1 MDIDVG
7 TELKRREI
15 HLRYGGSWQGG
26 ISPSGQTPYVML
38 FTDPSR
44 GHQHGYF
51 DGWGA
56 DGCYHYCGEGQH
68 GDQEMTRGNLAILD
82 HIKKERSLHLF
93 RSTAR
98 GVVAHLGEF
107 RLDPKR
113 PWYTTDAPDTDGE
126 IRSVIMFRLRPM
138 DSAAS
143 AVELPFTPTTS
154 TIVEDVDV
162 EQHNVEQM
170 AINPSGEPRFADRR
184 EAKLVR
190 AYRRY
195 LRSQGHTV
203 GRKKII
209 PEGELK
215 PLYTDLF
222 DATDNL
228 LIEAKGTVT
237 REAIRM
243 AIGQLFDY
251 RRYIAPRPDI
261 ALLLPAQPRPDLIK
275 FCHSDEVAAFAIWPK
290 GDIYATSQ
298 D

>member
-1 MDIDVG
+1 M
-7 TELKRREI
+7 KRREI
-15 HLRYGGSWQGG
+15 HMRYGGSWQGG
-26 ISPSGQTPYVML
+26 ISPSGTTPHVML

-56 DGCYHYCGEGQH
+56 DGCYHYCGQGQY
-68 GDQEMTRGNLAILD
+68 GDQEMIRGNLAILN
-82 HIKKERSLHLF
+82 HIDDQRSLHLF

-107 RLDPKR
+107 TLDPER

-126 IRSVIMFRLRPM
+126 IRSVIMFRLRPLN
-138 DSAAS
+138 SAAS
-143 AVELPFTPTTS
+143 DVELPFTPANS
-154 TIVEDVDV
+154 TVVEDVDV

-170 AINPSGEPRFADRR
+170 AVNPSSEPRIADRR
-184 EAKLVR
+184 EAKLVT

-195 LRSQGHTV
+195 LRSQGHAV
-203 GRKKII
+203 GRKKIV
-209 PEGELK
+209 PAGELK
-215 PLYTDLF
+215 PLFTDLY
-222 DATDNL
+222 DATDNI

-261 ALLLPAQPRPDLIK
+261 ALLLPSRPRQDLISL
-275 FCHSDEVAAFAIWPK
+275 CHSDEVAAFAIWPK
-290 GDIYATSQ
+290 DDSYATSR

>member
-1 MDIDVG
+1 MDIAVG
-7 TELKRREI
+7 AVLKRREI
-15 HLRYGGSWQGG
+15 HTRYGGSWQGG
-26 ISPSGQTPYVML
+26 ISPSGTAPHVML

-56 DGCYHYCGEGQH
+56 DGCYHYCGEGQQ
-68 GDQEMTRGNLAILD
+68 GDQQMVRGNLAVLK
-82 HIKKERSLHLF
+82 HVEKNRSLHVF
-93 RSTAR
+93 RSVTS
-98 GVVAHLGEF
+98 GVVAHLGQF
-107 RLDPKR
+107 TLDPER

-126 IRSVIMFRLRPM
+126 IRSVIMFRLRPV
-138 DSAAS
+138 DSASSDA
-143 AVELPFTPTTS
+143 ELPFTPASS
-154 TIVEDVDV
+154 TIVEDVEV

-170 AINPSGEPRFADRR
+170 AINPSSRPRFADRR
-184 EAKLVR
+184 EAKLVT

-203 GRKKII
+203 GRKKIV

-222 DATDNL
+222 DVTDNV

-251 RRYIAPRPDI
+251 RRYIAPRPNI
-261 ALLLPAQPRPDLIK
+261 ALLLPAEPRPDLIK
-275 FCHSDEVAAFAIWPK
+275 LCHSDEVAAFAIWPK
-290 GDIYATSQ
+290 DETYATSR